1 MQRPT
6 LASSLRGYRREWF
19 TPDLTA
25 AATLFVIAVP
35 EQLATSRL
43 AGMPPITGLYAFIAG
58 TVMFALLGSS
68 RLVSVGADS
77 TIAPLFAA
85 GLGAFA
91 VIGSSRYVDLV
102 TITAVIAGVL
112 VVAVWLL
119 RLGWIAEFLSEP
131 IIAGFLAG
139 IGVVIV
145 VHQLPALLGI
155 PGGGTT
161 TLGRLHAVIDEL
173 GSTCG
178 WTVAIGLGVFATV
191 IVCNRIDRRIPGALL
206 GLVAATILVKVL
218 DLQDHGVAI
227 LGEVAHG
234 VPAFGLR
241 GVSWHALR
249 QVAPVAATVALVT
262 VTQTAATSRAFASA
276 AEPRTDV
283 GLDFLGVGAGSV
295 LAGLSGAFP
304 VDASP
309 PRTTAVSE
317 AGGRSQLSG
326 LLTAGAII
334 ALIPAA
340 GVLHDV
346 PEAALAGILLF
357 IATRIV
363 RIGEL
368 REILR
373 FDRLEFALAI
383 TTMLTVALVGVEQG
397 IGVAVA
403 LAILDRTRI
412 SAKPQVHVLGRV
424 PQTTSWTPIGGP
436 EGAAE
441 VPGVLVVLFATP
453 LWYANAVHFR
463 AQVREAI
470 ANAPDPRPQALVLDA
485 LGMSDIDY
493 TGVREL
499 RSALDELDAAGIQ
512 FAIARAGARV
522 RDELERAGLTP
533 DRVPQERFYPDVD
546 AAVVALTVGRAPG
559 GPVSG

>member
-6 LASSLRGYRREWF
+6 LASSLRGYRREWL

-35 EQLATSRL
+35 EQLAISHL

-58 TVMFALLGSS
+58 TAMFALLGSS
-68 RLVSVGADS
+68 RLISVGADS

-85 GLGAFA
+85 GLSAFA
-91 VIGSSRYVDLV
+91 IIGSGRYVDLV
-102 TITAVIAGVL
+102 TITAVLAGLL
-112 VVAVWLL
+112 VVVVWLL

-139 IGVVIV
+139 IGIVIV

-161 TLGRLHAVIDEL
+161 TLGRLQALIDQL

-178 WTVAIGLGVFATV
+178 WTVAIGLGVFIIV
-191 IVCNRIDRRIPGALL
+191 IVCNRVDRRIPGALL
-206 GLVAATILVKVL
+206 GLVAATALVKIL
-218 DLQDHGVAI
+218 DLQDHGVAV
-227 LGEVAHG
+227 LGQVAHG
-234 VPAFGLR
+234 LPDFGLR
-241 GVSWHALR
+241 GLSWHVLG
-249 QVAPVAATVALVT
+249 QVAPVAATVALVI

-276 AEPRTDV
+276 DEPRPDV

-295 LAGLSGAFP
+295 LAGLSGTFP

-317 AGGRSQLSG
+317 AGGRSQLST
-326 LLTAGAII
+326 LLAAVAII

-340 GVLHDV
+340 GVLTNV

-363 RIGEL
+363 RVGEL
-368 REILR
+368 RQIAR
-373 FDRLEFALAI
+373 FDRVEFALAV

-397 IGVAVA
+397 IGVAVG
-403 LAILDRTRI
+403 LAILDRARI
-412 SAKPQVHVLGRV
+412 SARPQVHVLGRV
-424 PQTTSWTPIGGP
+424 PMTTSWTPLGAPP
-436 EGAAE
+436 EATE
-441 VPGVLVVLFATP
+441 VSGVLVLLFATP
-453 LWYANAVHFR
+453 LWYANAIHFG
-463 AQVREAI
+463 AQLREAL
-470 ANAPDPRPQALVLDA
+470 AQTPRPRVLVLDA
-485 LGMSDIDY
+485 VGMSDIDY

-499 RSALDELDAAGIQ
+499 RSVLDELDAAGIE

-522 RDELERAGLTP
+522 RGELQRAGLTP
-533 DRVPQERFYPDVD
+533 GRVPAERFYPDVD
-546 AAVVALTVGRAPG
+546 AAVVALADGPAPA